1 MFKPGLTTEEKNKR
15 QNIFLSLPKDLRTAI
30 LSEETAD
37 KLYNIS
43 YGKYKLGPEQQRII
57 SFTTGE
63 VLLGIIKLNELIKTL
78 TKRLEIDSAIAE
90 KQARDIKE
98 AIFQPVINTLNKVLE
113 ESSREAAPRP
123 SSSSSSNKLKAKNEN
138 VVDLKNLNRE

>member
-1 MFKPGLTTEEKNKR
+1 MFQPNLTTEEKRGR

-43 YGKYKLGPEQQRII
+43 WGKYKLKEEQQRIV

-63 VLLGIIKLNELIKTL
+63 VMLGIIKLNDFANTL
-78 TKRLEIDSAIAE
+78 AKRLEINPILAE
-90 KQARDIKE
+90 KKAQDIKQ
-98 AIFQPVINTLNKVLE
+98 AIFQPIIALLVQTLE
-113 ESSREAAPRP
+113 ETS
-123 SSSSSSNKLKAKNEN
+123 LKTSPFRATVSPTPTPPVKEN
-138 VVDLKNLNRE
+138 IIDLKNLPKE